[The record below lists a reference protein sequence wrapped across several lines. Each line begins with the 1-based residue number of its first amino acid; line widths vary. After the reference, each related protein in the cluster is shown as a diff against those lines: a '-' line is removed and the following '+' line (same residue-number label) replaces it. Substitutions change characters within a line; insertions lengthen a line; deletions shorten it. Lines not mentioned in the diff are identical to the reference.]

1 MTIKKTIKVT
11 QEFVDAVE
19 DYRKARNR
27 RSWTAALV
35 DLASIGIYK
44 ISGIIPPV
52 TGAWGGDR
60 KSEFYRN
67 QGEETLERLDVE
79 LLGLPPLADDDPA

>member
-1 MTIKKTIKVT
+1 MTKKKTIKVT
-11 QEFVDAVE
+11 EEFVAAVE
-19 DYRKARNR
+19 SYRKAMNK

-44 ISGIIPPV
+44 MSGIIPPT

-60 KSEFYRN
+60 KSEAY
-67 QGEETLERLDVE
+67 QGQAEATVERLEVE
-79 LLGLPPLADDDPA
+79 LLGLPPLADDD